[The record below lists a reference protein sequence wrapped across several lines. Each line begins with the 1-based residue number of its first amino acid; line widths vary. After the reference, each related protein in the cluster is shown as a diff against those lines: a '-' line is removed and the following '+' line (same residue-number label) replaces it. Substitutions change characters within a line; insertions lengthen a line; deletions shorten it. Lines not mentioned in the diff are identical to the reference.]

1 MKIAI
6 VGAGKVGSA
15 LAQKWAFNGHEI
27 YLGLREPSDPKN
39 QIWDKKRRIFKHTVS
54 EAVGMAEVVLIAL
67 PIPQV
72 VETIKGLGDLSAK
85 VVIDATNAV
94 FAKPQPYQHTVE
106 ALLKINNTL
115 AVKCFNSTGY
125 ENMIDTRYGDYA
137 ADMFMAGDDAKSKE
151 VVSQLAKDAGFE
163 ACYDFGGA
171 DKVPLLE
178 QFALAWIN
186 LAMMQKQGRDFA
198 FKILNR

>member
-1 MKIAI
+1 MNVAI
-6 VGAGKVGSA
+6 IGVGKVGGA

-27 YLGLREPSDPKN
+27 FLGLRDPNDPKN
-39 QIWDKKRRIFKHTVS
+39 QIWDKKRRISKHTTT
-54 EAVGMAEVVLIAL
+54 EAINMSEVVLIAL

-72 VETIKGLGDLSAK
+72 VDTLKGLGDLSAK

-94 FAKPQPYQHTVE
+94 FTKPQPYQHTTE
-106 ALLKINNTL
+106 ALLRINNAP

-137 ADMFMAGDDAKSKE
+137 ADMFMAGDNAKGKE
-151 VVSQLAKDAGFE
+151 VVAQLTKDAGFE

-198 FKILNR
+198 FKVLNR